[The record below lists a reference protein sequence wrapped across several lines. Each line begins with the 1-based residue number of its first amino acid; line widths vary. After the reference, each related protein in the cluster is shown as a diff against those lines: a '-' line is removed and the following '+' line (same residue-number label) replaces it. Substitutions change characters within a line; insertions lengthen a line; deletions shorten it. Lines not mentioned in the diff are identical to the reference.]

1 MQRRIGILDQGQQM
15 VGAVL
20 FEKEIIEVRVPQFPG
35 MHKQTRDLM
44 VCKVQPVFPDIAV
57 LNVAVFLDLEVVG
70 NRREVAAVA
79 AKDAADRIGQA
90 GIRRHVRRIVDRVG
104 QNPRLFCLALLV
116 YPKQRMPKH
125 RRGIVHE
132 GGREDERDRLGL
144 EVCEPA
150 LEPFAGHR
158 WEAMLVETQSIPQPG
173 IPGDKRALSRLLRP
187 SNEFIGKK
195 LLQRR
200 IELRLRIDLPVRRH
214 EESGVVLLADIAP
227 PHILAIVKQQMPLSL
242 ASKLS
247 LDRLTDEFRYI
258 EIARSLLGLRRRRM
272 SEKQADQ
279 ENKNIQAAGQKDAGP
294 RP

>member
-1 MQRRIGILDQGQQM
+1 MK
-15 VGAVL
+15 A
-20 FEKEIIEVRVPQFPG
+20 
-35 MHKQTRDLM
+35 
-44 VCKVQPVFPDIAV
+44 
-57 LNVAVFLDLEVVG
+57 
-70 NRREVAAVA
+70 
-79 AKDAADRIGQA
+79 
-90 GIRRHVRRIVDRVG
+90 
-104 QNPRLFCLALLV
+104 
-116 YPKQRMPKH
+116 
-125 RRGIVHE
+125 E
-132 GGREDERDRLGL
+132 GKMSVIDW
-144 EVCEPA
+144 A
-150 LEPFAGHR
+150 S
-158 WEAMLVETQSIPQPG
+158 QSIPQPG

-214 EESGVVLLADIAP
+214 EEPGVVLLADIAP

-279 ENKNIQAAGQKDAGP
+279 ENKNIQVAGQKDAGP